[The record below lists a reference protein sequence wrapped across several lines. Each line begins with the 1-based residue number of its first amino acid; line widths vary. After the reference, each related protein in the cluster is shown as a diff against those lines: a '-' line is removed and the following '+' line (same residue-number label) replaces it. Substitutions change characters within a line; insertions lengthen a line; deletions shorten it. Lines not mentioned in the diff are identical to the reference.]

1 MQILEQSKTAGLAQT
16 GDNVQHGVSYICNCC
31 GCCCGMMTAIRRFDI
46 KNAIVSSNW
55 ISEIDLERCKG
66 CGLCAAA
73 CPTERDRDR
82 GGRGGGGTQEAAA
95 LGRPRR
101 RAVPGLRRLLRGL
114 PPRRHAPAAARA
126 QRVFTPETTFDRMVA
141 MAIERGK
148 LADLILDNT
157 EGWGYHA
164 LGRIVQV
171 IEATPPYK
179 AARAVQPLRSAFLN
193 AVVAGVKASAGKA
206 GEIVG

>member
-1 MQILEQSKTAGLAQT
+1 
-16 GDNVQHGVSYICNCC
+16 
-31 GCCCGMMTAIRRFDI
+31 MMTAIRRFDI

-55 ISEIDLERCKG
+55 ISEIDLERCTG
-66 CGLCAAA
+66 CGLCARPARRTPSRSWWA
-73 CPTERDRDR
+73 RR
-82 GGRGGGGTQEAAA
+82 GGRKK
-95 LGRPRR
+95 
-101 RAVPGLRRLLRGL
+101 
-114 PPRRHAPAAARA
+114 PPRWAVRDAELCLGCGVCYGVCHAGAMHLQPRE

-179 AARAVQPLRSAFLN
+179 AARAVKPLRSAFLN
-193 AVVAGVKASAGKA
+193 AVVGRVKASAGKA